1 MLALA
6 SLASLVVA
14 SLYVRSVDDKKWS
27 LLTVLKSTVFAPPID
42 RAGILDRLLNK
53 VCQCST
59 KNVSWII

>member
-27 LLTVLKSTVFAPPID
+27 LLTVLKKHRFCTD
-42 RAGILDRLLNK
+42 RSIELGFLIGFSIK
-53 VCQCST
+53 YV
-59 KNVSWII
+59 NVPLKMSVG